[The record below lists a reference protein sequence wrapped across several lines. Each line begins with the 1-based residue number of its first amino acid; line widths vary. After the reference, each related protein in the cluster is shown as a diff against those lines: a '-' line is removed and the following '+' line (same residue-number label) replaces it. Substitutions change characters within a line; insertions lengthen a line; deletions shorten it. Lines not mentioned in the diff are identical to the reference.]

1 MKHSLFAL
9 STFALALL
17 GLQPAMS
24 KEQAA
29 PMTHQQKIA
38 NAMSAAPAEISRNAT
53 IKDWPTKEGGELR
66 VLRQGSNDWV
76 CLPDDPSTSGNDPMC
91 LDREWQQWAQA
102 YMAKTKPQ
110 IQQAGIAYML
120 NTNAEVSNTDPYATG
135 PTPHNQWHKIGP
147 HIMLLMPDP
156 TQLEGIS
163 SNPHSG
169 GPYVMFKDTPYAHV
183 MMPVQ

>member
-1 MKHSLFAL
+1 MYRLFHVVDT
-9 STFALALL
+9 SFALL
-17 GLQPAMS
+17 GLQRAMS

-53 IKDWPTKEGGELR
+53 IKDWPAKEGGELR
-66 VLRQGSNDWV
+66 VLRQGSNNWV

-91 LDREWQQWAQA
+91 LDRQWQKLIEA
-102 YMAKTKPQ
+102 YMAKAKPQ

-135 PTPHNQWHKIGP
+135 PTAHNQWHKIGP

-156 TQLEGIS
+156 KQLEGIS
-163 SNPHSG
+163 GDPHSG
-169 GPYVMFKDTPYAHV
+169 GPYVMFKGTPYAHV
-183 MMPVQ
+183 MVPVQ